1 MYRIITGGLIME
13 NFRNLLQILD
23 ILMKWLFNMEKYYY
37 ITATIILISRLML
50 NGGAVGFNNS
60 FDGIL
65 IMLILFKI
73 TSVMK
78 SKVIK

>member
-1 MYRIITGGLIME
+1 ME

-23 ILMKWLFNMEKYYY
+23 ILMKWLFNMGKYYY
-37 ITATIILISRLML
+37 ITAAIILISRLML

>member
-1 MYRIITGGLIME
+1 ME

-23 ILMKWLFNMEKYYY
+23 ILMKWLFNMGKYYY
-37 ITATIILISRLML
+37 ITAAIILISRLML
-50 NGGAVGFNNS
+50 NGGAIGVSNS
-60 FDGIL
+60 FNGIL

>member
-1 MYRIITGGLIME
+1 ME

-23 ILMKWLFNMEKYYY
+23 ILMKWLFNMGKYYY
-37 ITATIILISRLML
+37 ITAAIILISRLML
-50 NGGAVGFNNS
+50 NGGAVGFSNS

-73 TSVMK
+73 ACVMK

>member
-23 ILMKWLFNMEKYYY
+23 ILMKWLFNMGKYYY
-37 ITATIILISRLML
+37 ITAAIILISRLML
-50 NGGAVGFNNS
+50 NGGAVGFSNS

-73 TSVMK
+73 ACVMK

>member
-1 MYRIITGGLIME
+1 ME

-23 ILMKWLFNMEKYYY
+23 ILMKWLFNMGKYYY
-37 ITATIILISRLML
+37 IAAAIILISRLML
-50 NGGAVGFNNS
+50 NGGAVGVSNS
-60 FDGIL
+60 FNGIL

>member
-23 ILMKWLFNMEKYYY
+23 ILMKWLFNMGKYYY
-37 ITATIILISRLML
+37 IAAAIILISRLML
-50 NGGAVGFNNS
+50 NGGAVGVSNS
-60 FDGIL
+60 FNGIL

>member
-1 MYRIITGGLIME
+1 ME

>member
-1 MYRIITGGLIME
+1 ME

-23 ILMKWLFNMEKYYY
+23 ILMKWLFNMGKYYY
-37 ITATIILISRLML
+37 ITAIIILISRLML